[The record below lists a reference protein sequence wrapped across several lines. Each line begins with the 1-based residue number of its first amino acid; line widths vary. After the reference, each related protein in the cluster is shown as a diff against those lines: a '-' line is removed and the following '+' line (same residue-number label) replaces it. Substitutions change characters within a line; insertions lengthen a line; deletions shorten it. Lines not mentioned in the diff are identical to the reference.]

1 MKLSRNIDK
10 NIDEKSI
17 KFSIV
22 DIDWIVKE
30 KYRLL
35 KSRYRLPNIGSIG
48 LDFWIGLDWIS
59 IPARNPR

>member
-17 KFSIV
+17 KLSIV

-35 KSRYRLPNIGSIG
+35 KSRYRLPNI
-48 LDFWIGLDWIS
+48 
-59 IPARNPR
+59 

>member
-35 KSRYRLPNIGSIG
+35 KSRYRLPNI
-48 LDFWIGLDWIS
+48 
-59 IPARNPR
+59 